1 MVEEKT
7 GNSIMLPDEVITSK
21 IYLIRNTKVM
31 LDKDL
36 AELYG
41 VLTGNLNKAVKRN
54 IKRFPDDFMFQLTKE
69 EFENLKFQFGISSWG
84 GTRSLPYAFTEQG
97 VAMLSGILTSDRAIK
112 VNIQIMRIFT
122 KVRELLTDNLSVKL
136 EIEEIK
142 KKLLN
147 HDKNIEL
154 VFSYLD
160 ELIEKQ
166 ENPKPRR
173 KIGFYKPGEE

>member
-1 MVEEKT
+1 ME
-7 GNSIMLPDEVITSK
+7 NSNVNLLPDEIIGSK
-21 IYLIRNTKVM
+21 IYVIRNTKVM

-36 AELYG
+36 AELYE
-41 VLTGNLNKAVKRN
+41 VTTGNLNKAVKRN
-54 IKRFPDDFMFQLTKE
+54 IKRFPQDFMFQITKE
-69 EFENLKFQFGISSWG
+69 EFNNLIFQIGTSSWG

-97 VAMLSGILTSDRAIK
+97 VAMLSGVLSSDRAIF
-112 VNIQIMRIFT
+112 VNIQIMRIFS
-122 KVRELLTDNLSVKL
+122 KMREMLIDNLSIRL

-142 KKLLN
+142 KKLQSQ
-147 HDKNIEL
+147 DKNIEL

-173 KIGFYKPGEE
+173 KIGFNLNDD